1 MLQTPQPTDEGFLPK
16 SGANGKDET
25 RVIVGVPKESYP
37 GERRVAL
44 VPLVIPNL
52 TKAGLE
58 VMVESGAGEQAGYP
72 DAAYAEKGGK
82 IVADRAAVFSA
93 ADIIVQVLSYGSNDV
108 TGKADLPLLRSGQV
122 LIGFL
127 RPFGSADVVQ
137 QIAQAGVTSLS
148 VELMPRTTRAQ
159 SMDALSSMA
168 TCCGYKAV
176 LIAAET
182 SPRIFP
188 MMTTAAG
195 TITPARVFVI
205 GAGVAGLQAISTA
218 RRLGAVASAY
228 DMRPAAKEQV
238 QSLGGRFI
246 ELPIEAQNAQDAR
259 GYGTA
264 QDETFYAR
272 QRELLTR
279 VVAESDIVI
288 TAAVIPGKKSPVL
301 ITADMVKGMAP
312 GSVIVDLAA
321 ERGGNCELTRTGETV
336 TVHGVSIIGT
346 INLASSVPYHA
357 SQMYARNL
365 TTYLTYLVKDGKLQL
380 NPQDEIVRETLITT
394 GGEIVNARVR
404 EFFKLSALAPAGS

>member
-1 MLQTPQPTDEGFLPK
+1 M
-16 SGANGKDET
+16 
-25 RVIVGVPKESYP
+25 IVGVPKESYP
-37 GERRVAL
+37 GEERVAL
-44 VPLVIPNL
+44 VPVVIPNL
-52 TKAGLE
+52 IKAGLE
-58 VMVESGAGEQAGYP
+58 VVVEAGAGERAGYP
-72 DAAYAEKGGK
+72 DAAYVEKGAK
-82 IVADRAAVFSA
+82 IVPDRAAVFA
-93 ADIIVQVLSYGSNDV
+93 TADIVVQVLCYGSNDV
-108 TGKADLPLLRSGQV
+108 TGKADLPLMRRGQV
-122 LIGFL
+122 LVGFL
-127 RPFGSADVVQ
+127 RPFGSAEVVE
-137 QIAQAGVTSLS
+137 QIAQAGVTALS
-148 VELMPRTTRAQ
+148 VEFMPRTTRAQ

-176 LIAAET
+176 LLAAET

-218 RRLGAVASAY
+218 RRLGAVTSAY

-238 QSLGGRFI
+238 QSLGGRFV
-246 ELPIEAQNAQDAR
+246 ELPIEAKDAQDAR

-264 QDETFYAR
+264 QDETFYSR

-301 ITADMVKGMAP
+301 ITADMVKAMAP

-321 ERGGNCELTRTGETV
+321 ERGGNCELTQTGKTV
-336 TVHGVSIIGT
+336 KEHGVTIIGA

-357 SQMYARNL
+357 SQMYARNV
-365 TTYLTYLVKDGKLQL
+365 TAYLTYMVKDGKLQL
-380 NPQDEIVRETLITT
+380 NLQDEIIRETMVTNS
-394 GGEIVNARVR
+394 GEVVNARVR
-404 EFFKLSALAPAGS
+404 EFFKMPALATSGP